1 MANKAKTNKGAVKR
15 FRANGAGTVLK
26 RRRSGRAHILTKNS
40 QDRKRRLRCQ
50 DGVVASSNVLGVIK
64 MLKKKVVSSIKKKRG

>member
-50 DGVVASSNVLGVIK
+50 GGVVASSNVLGVIK